1 MHELEPHYSWR
12 NLYIASED
20 ERSPF
25 FEREYSEFEFTN
37 RIYNFLI
44 HPQWDD
50 FGSETLF
57 MKILYAGYDT
67 GFCII
72 ELLGEWNDAI
82 GNDIMLLKREIADHL
97 MEEGIYRFII
107 IGENVL
113 NFHSSEDSYYEE
125 WYEDINE
132 NDGWIA
138 FLNFREHVIREFQQ
152 SNVDYYVLFGGN
164 LNEIGWRTYH
174 PNELYEKII
183 NLIQKRIGA

>member
-1 MHELEPHYSWR
+1 MHELEPHYSCR

-174 PNELYEKII
+174 PNELYEKIS